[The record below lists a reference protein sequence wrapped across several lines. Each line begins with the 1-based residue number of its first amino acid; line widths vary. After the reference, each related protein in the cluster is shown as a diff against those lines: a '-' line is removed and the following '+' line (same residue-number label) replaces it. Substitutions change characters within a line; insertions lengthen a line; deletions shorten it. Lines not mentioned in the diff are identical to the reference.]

1 VCFGRLPCDG
11 RVSVPITASL
21 HCALLELRS
30 ARAFCHVCHLLHRIA
45 VMEAF
50 REKEE
55 STGESKIAETW
66 GKLWTMVGGFG
77 DLRGV
82 N

>member
-1 VCFGRLPCDG
+1 
-11 RVSVPITASL
+11 
-21 HCALLELRS
+21 
-30 ARAFCHVCHLLHRIA
+30 
-45 VMEAF
+45 MEAF